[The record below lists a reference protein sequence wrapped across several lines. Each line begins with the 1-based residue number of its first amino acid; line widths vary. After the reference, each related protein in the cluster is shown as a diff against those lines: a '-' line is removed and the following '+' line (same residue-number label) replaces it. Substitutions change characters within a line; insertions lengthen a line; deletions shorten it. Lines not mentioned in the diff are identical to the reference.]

1 MRKKSKGEGSMTNS
15 REERPAGRAERG
27 TSLLEVLI
35 AMLLLLVLMISILQM
50 FAASFMVNGAAGAR
64 TEMTYRVQQVV
75 EQLRYLEWLQRANA
89 TAYGNLNTA
98 TPVGVA
104 IPMTS
109 GNTYNLT
116 DLVIADPDT
125 SFWGPAGC
133 RIVEEQVPGGAVKPP
148 YFLTVT
154 TAAGAGGAIVVTV
167 RARPNPKPGET
178 GNDPNYSNFTGLGMG
193 RKAVEY
199 VEQINP

>member
-1 MRKKSKGEGSMTNS
+1 MTNS
-15 REERPAGRAERG
+15 KEERAAGRAERG

-64 TEMTYRVQQVV
+64 TDMTYRVQQVV
-75 EQLRYLEWLQRANA
+75 EQLKYLEWLQRANA

-98 TPVGVA
+98 TPIGIT
-104 IPMTS
+104 IPLTS

-133 RIVEEQVPGGAVKPP
+133 RIVEEQLAGGIKPP

-154 TAAGAGGAIVVTV
+154 TAAGPGSSVVVTI
-167 RARPNPKPGET
+167 RARPNPKPDQAGY
-178 GNDPNYSNFTGLGMG
+178 DANYSNFTGLGMG